1 MKKRKVLAIVLITAS
16 LIFPGTILGEA
27 WKLHKTKNSIQSF
40 TRKVKG
46 SPFYECMGVTV
57 LNAKIELVAEIIRD
71 IETYPRWFANCKE
84 IRMLKKLS
92 PDNMFIYF
100 VYDAPWPVK
109 DRDVVVKTRAS
120 RFWEQGYALIYVEP
134 HLTYNYPVSDKY
146 VRISR
151 IKIFFKLEY
160 LAREKTKVTLIF
172 KVDPAGHVPA
182 TLANF
187 VTKAHPY
194 KTLTGMKKLL
204 KDPRYVKLG
213 EKSTDRPAVIKF
225 LSKKERVNGKW
236 VIINNN

>member
-1 MKKRKVLAIVLITAS
+1 MKNKKVLSIVLITAC
-16 LIFPGTILGEA
+16 LIFPGTIMGDA
-27 WKLHKTKNSIQSF
+27 WKLHKTKNNIQSF

-46 SPFYECMGVTV
+46 SPFYECMGVTI
-57 LNAKIELVAEIIRD
+57 LNAKIELIAEIIRD
-71 IETYPRWFANCKE
+71 INTYPRWVANCSK

-100 VYDAPWPVK
+100 VYDAPWPVQ

-120 RFWEQGYALIYVEP
+120 RFWEKGYALIYVEP

-151 IKIFFKLEY
+151 MEIFFKLEY
-160 LAREKTKVTLIF
+160 LARERTRVTLIF

-182 TLANF
+182 TLANL
-187 VTKAHPY
+187 VTRTHPY
-194 KTLTGMKKLL
+194 KTLRGMKKLL

-213 EKSTDRPAVIKF
+213 EKSIDRPAVEKF
-225 LSKKERVNGKW
+225 LAHRERVDGKW
-236 VIINNN
+236 VNIERK